1 MARYD
6 TTNSSP
12 VRARPLA
19 SAHFKTA
26 GAAPGSIIAAIIGP
40 HIATKNVNEPS
51 GVATPMSIPF
61 ICQTATTQDAAASPS
76 VAVSAVAAA
85 AVLVLVMAVLF
96 RGGPPNPRPLG
107 PPWGGARPPVQ
118 PPEALPAPGLNG
130 EGG

>member
-6 TTNSSP
+6 TTNSSR

-19 SAHFKTA
+19 SAHLKTA
-26 GAAPGSIIAAIIGP
+26 GAAPGSIIAAIIGT

-85 AVLVLVMAVLF
+85 AVLVLVMAGI
-96 RGGPPNPRPLG
+96 RPAGPPPARSL
-107 PPWGGARPPVQ
+107 PP
-118 PPEALPAPGLNG
+118 
-130 EGG
+130 